1 MIDSLTK
8 KQKISFGLGMA
19 LPILLLPST
28 HQNEKVIFTDIL
40 AITWLVYSILYQR
53 HIKKGYFIRR
63 KFTVRV
69 KFLDLQQMAN
79 PK

>member
-28 HQNEKVIFTDIL
+28 HQNEKVIFTDVL
-40 AITWLVYSILYQR
+40 AITWLVYSVLYQD
-53 HIKKGYFIRR
+53 IPVMILCITILIYNLEI
-63 KFTVRV
+63 
-69 KFLDLQQMAN
+69 QN
-79 PK
+79 N

>member
-28 HQNEKVIFTDIL
+28 HQNEKVIFTDVL
-40 AITWLVYSILYQR
+40 AITWLVYSILYQD
-53 HIKKGYFIRR
+53 IPVMILCITILIYN
-63 KFTVRV
+63 
-69 KFLDLQQMAN
+69 LD
-79 PK
+79 K

>member
-28 HQNEKVIFTDIL
+28 HQNEKVIFTDVL
-40 AITWLVYSILYQR
+40 AITWLVYSVLYQDIPVMILCITILIYNLDY
-53 HIKKGYFIRR
+53 IKF
-63 KFTVRV
+63 
-69 KFLDLQQMAN
+69 
-79 PK
+79 

>member
-40 AITWLVYSILYQR
+40 AITWLVYSILYQD
-53 HIKKGYFIRR
+53 IPVMILCITILIYN
-63 KFTVRV
+63 
-69 KFLDLQQMAN
+69 LD
-79 PK
+79 K

>member
-28 HQNEKVIFTDIL
+28 HRNEKVIFTDVL
-40 AITWLVYSILYQR
+40 AITWLVYSILYQD
-53 HIKKGYFIRR
+53 IPVMILCITILIY
-63 KFTVRV
+63 
-69 KFLDLQQMAN
+69 N
-79 PK
+79 

>member
-28 HQNEKVIFTDIL
+28 HQNEKVIFTDVL
-40 AITWLVYSILYQR
+40 AITWLVYSVLYQD
-53 HIKKGYFIRR
+53 IPVMILCITILIYN
-63 KFTVRV
+63 
-69 KFLDLQQMAN
+69 LD
-79 PK
+79 K